1 MFMSISVTV
10 LGAKGIVTG
19 FVDLNVLSLGL
30 RETYII
36 GNFQLSFLFSGILVL
51 IIMSPKG
58 HACCSE
64 TRDHSY
70 PIKIK
75 VSHVFMSMY
84 TILACILL
92 SQFPPL

>member
-1 MFMSISVTV
+1 MSISVTV

-64 TRDHSY
+64 TRDHVQCANS
-70 PIKIK
+70 K
-75 VSHVFMSMY
+75 
-84 TILACILL
+84 L
-92 SQFPPL
+92 SQ